1 LSGVSRVAAGVFDRA
16 DAWAFEQMRR
26 LGLNPRAGL
35 DLHQKLVAQGVA
47 GNAFLL
53 DAGRLKK
60 MQALV
65 AGLPRESRR

>member
-1 LSGVSRVAAGVFDRA
+1 
-16 DAWAFEQMRR
+16 MRR

-35 DLHQKLVAQGVA
+35 DLHEKLVAQGVA